1 MTRSRKSADKFAK
14 EVLDRGGVIADE
26 DVLAALRLWRFK
38 KNTARANVMQEN
50 QHYVLSETMGIVCS
64 RDGRLLLS
72 KATKEHPAFMSLL
85 CLWVQQH
92 RPPML
97 QRPFAFTS
105 ISLNANYNARI
116 HRDGNNAGPSLTR
129 ALGSFTGGALEYW
142 PDDDGEVLLDALPPN
157 AADVLET
164 GKGFA
169 IFDGRR
175 AHVTSSVQCLALAPL
190 FCDARREPSRMH
202 V

>member
-1 MTRSRKSADKFAK
+1 MS
-14 EVLDRGGVIADE
+14 RGGTIADE

-38 KNTARANVMQEN
+38 RNTTRANVMREDQRF
-50 QHYVLSETMGIVCS
+50 VFSETMGIVCS

-72 KATKEHPAFMSLL
+72 KATREHPSFMSLL
-85 CLWVQQH
+85 CAWVQQQ
-92 RPPML
+92 RIPML

-105 ISLNANYNARI
+105 ISLNFNYSARI

-129 ALGSFTGGALEYW
+129 ALGDFEGGELEYW
-142 PDDDGEVLLDALPPN
+142 PDDDGEVSLEALSPN

-164 GKGFA
+164 RKGFA

-175 AHVTSSVQCLALAPL
+175 AHVTSSVYCCPVQALLL
-190 FCDARREPSRMH
+190 FFLQRTVRPHRMTIQGGQALLRL
-202 V
+202 